1 MRFYPVLGFSLLFS
15 GALLAQEPAFTCR
28 TNEPALLEQLHQ
40 NDPVVLE
47 AMAQAKAELE
57 AWTAQFNEGSRSTYT
72 VPVVFHVIH
81 NNGPENISDE
91 QIHDA
96 MRILNEDF
104 NRENGDWDNV
114 RPEFLSLV
122 ADIDIGFALA
132 TRDPQGNCT
141 KGITRTQSVLT
152 NDGTQDMKD
161 LIQWPR
167 NKYLNVW
174 VCANADGAGGYTLTP
189 GSAAFFS
196 AADGI
201 VMNHQYVGSIGTGT
215 ASRSRALT
223 HEVGH
228 WINLE
233 HTWGGSNNPA
243 VASNC
248 STDDGVSD
256 TPNTIGWTT
265 CNLNGATC
273 GSPLDNVENYME
285 YSYCS
290 KMFTLGQRTR
300 MIAALTSSTAQRNQ
314 LITSGNLA
322 ATGVSLPA
330 TLCAAQFQADNR
342 LICAGGS
349 VTFED
354 ISYNAVTGRTWD
366 FTGGEPATSTSAN
379 PTVTYN
385 SAGIYPV
392 SMTATDGT
400 TSLTNTQNA
409 YITVLPMPGGAVP
422 LVEGFESVAGLNG
435 PEWFTVNSDNDNT
448 FGVTSIASYS
458 GSKSVRIV
466 NSTAMNGRTDELVS
480 TTYDMSGATSISV
493 TFRYAYAKRTSS
505 SDDVLNF
512 YISNNCGDSW
522 SLRKILRGST
532 TLTTGGTTTAS
543 FAPNGPAQWGYAEV
557 TNISSSS
564 FVPGFRVKF
573 EFISDGGNNLYL
585 DDININGAPV
595 SVEEIAGLG
604 EGLVVVPNPVSGPA
618 QLRFT
623 ASAAA
628 PASLEILDMTGRV
641 IVQRDLGNL
650 SAGAHSIE
658 LPTTLGV
665 GAYFARLRGSE
676 GALVSRFVIR

>member
-1 MRFYPVLGFSLLFS
+1 MRHSTLLAIFLM
-15 GALLAQEPAFTCR
+15 ATQTLLAQESAFSCR

-57 AWTAQFNEGSRSTYT
+57 AWTARYSEGERSTYL

-96 MRILNEDF
+96 MSILNEDF
-104 NRENGDWDNV
+104 NRLNDDWDNV

-122 ADIDIGFALA
+122 ANIDIEFRLA

-141 KGITRTQSVLT
+141 KGITRTVSVLT

-201 VMNHQYVGSIGTGT
+201 VMNHQYVGSIGTGS

-233 HTWGGSNNPA
+233 HTWGGSNNPG

-256 TPNTIGWTT
+256 TPNTIGWTS
-265 CNLNGATC
+265 CNLSGATC
-273 GSPLDNVENYME
+273 GSALDNVENFME

-300 MIAALTSSTAQRNQ
+300 MIAALNSSTAQRNQ
-314 LITSGNLA
+314 LITSSNLA

-330 TLCAAQFQADNR
+330 TLCAADFTSDAR
-342 LICAGGS
+342 VICVGGS

-354 ISYNAVTGRTWD
+354 ISYNAVTSRAWD
-366 FTGGEPATSTSAN
+366 FSGGEPATSTASS
-379 PTVTYN
+379 PTITYN
-385 SAGIYPV
+385 VAGTYPV

-400 TSLTNTQNA
+400 TSLTSTQNA
-409 YITVLPMPGGAVP
+409 YIIVLPIPGSSVP
-422 LVEGFESVAGLNG
+422 AVEGFETVSGLNG
-435 PEWFTVNSDNDNT
+435 PEWYTENPDNDNT
-448 FGVTSIASYS
+448 FGVTSVASYS
-458 GSKSVRIV
+458 GSKSTRIV
-466 NSTAMNGRTDELVS
+466 NSAAMDGRTDALVS
-480 TTYDMSGATSISV
+480 TTYDMSAATAITVS
-493 TFRYAYAKRTSS
+493 FRYAYAKRTST

-512 YISNNCGDSW
+512 YISNNCGEVW

-532 TLTTGGTTTAS
+532 NLTTGGVLTSS
-543 FAPNGPAQWGYAEV
+543 FIPNGPGQWGYAEV
-557 TNISSSS
+557 TNISSTSQI
-564 FVPGFRVKF
+564 PGFRFKF
-573 EFISDGGNNLYL
+573 EFVSDGGNNLYL

-595 SVEEIAGLG
+595 GVEELG
-604 EGLVVVPNPVSGPA
+604 AEGGALTVVPNPVSGPS
-618 QLRFT
+618 QLRFNLET
-623 ASAAA
+623 AAHS
-628 PASLEILDMTGRV
+628 SLEVIDMTGRV
-641 IVQRDLGNL
+641 LVSRDLGTL
-650 SAGAHSIE
+650 PAGQHRAE
-658 LPTTLGV
+658 LPTELSV
-665 GAYFARLRGSE
+665 GAYFARLRSGNSSE
-676 GALVSRFVIR
+676 VTRFVVR